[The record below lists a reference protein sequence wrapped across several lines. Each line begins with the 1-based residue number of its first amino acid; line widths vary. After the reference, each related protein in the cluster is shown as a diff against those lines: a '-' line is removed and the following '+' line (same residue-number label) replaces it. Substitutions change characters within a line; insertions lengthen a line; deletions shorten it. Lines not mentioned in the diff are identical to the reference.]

1 MSSAHAPQ
9 NLPADLNESSQQN
22 AHELADGCD
31 DADTY
36 LSASFVFFLISR
48 KNRSLVFF
56 FVMGVVGAHVGF
68 NGNRSNRSWV
78 FFVPSRPRA
87 RPEDVGFAR
96 RETRR
101 ARCFAAFCCS
111 GRTKSGRC
119 ARVLVAV
126 GLFSSAFFS
135 LRDLVTKGTS
145 KGRVSG
151 AFSAKKKK
159 RWWTQNLTKSIVSF

>member
-9 NLPADLNESSQQN
+9 NLPADLNESSQQQQN
-22 AHELADGCD
+22 THELADGCD

-36 LSASFVFFLISR
+36 LSASFVFLSQKSLSSFFAWGSLVHTSDLWESIESQ
-48 KNRSLVFF
+48 LVFF
-56 FVMGVVGAHVGF
+56 VL
-68 NGNRSNRSWV
+68 RDY
-78 FFVPSRPRA
+78 A

-101 ARCFAAFCCS
+101 ARRFAAFCCS

-119 ARVLVAV
+119 VLWPLVFFRP
-126 GLFSSAFFS
+126 LFFSSRS
-135 LRDLVTKGTS
+135 RYERNL

-151 AFSAKKKK
+151 AFPQKKK
-159 RWWTQNLTKSIVSF
+159 RWWWTQNLTKSIVSF